1 MDEGCFL
8 LWLAGEKVYTIG
20 NLFPDLETSGR
31 LMLAISDENP
41 AHTDVT
47 RILSAY
53 HSRSAR
59 SVCGAPRLVCP

>member
-1 MDEGCFL
+1 MAETCFL
-8 LWLAGEKVYTIG
+8 LWLAGEKAYTIG
-20 NLFPDLETSGR
+20 NLFPDPETSGR

-41 AHTDVT
+41 PHTDIT

-59 SVCGAPRLVCP
+59 SVCGGPALVCP